1 MVTMR
6 IFASTTMSWLVA
18 SAVSPI
24 VLSATFTEGFLLAVA
39 VPPCNGGALG
49 AKHLLFKGRGNVPQ
63 LRPAVRHVLGRTT
76 RRLCEEN
83 TEQGSNHQDE
93 YFVSS
98 DSEPLSVDQELRAA
112 PINVRKQSLLFGE
125 RPSTVADN
133 EILHLWRAAKVR
145 LPAILTGARRVD
157 TADENPIGGLYN
169 MIFVRLPTLL
179 AGLVYGKNVLQGH
192 PLVVD
197 IGDGPFIVHP
207 LLVGGILYA
216 ILR

>member
-1 MVTMR
+1 MVTMG
-6 IFASTTMSWLVA
+6 IFGSTTIAWLVA
-18 SAVSPI
+18 SAASPI
-24 VLSATFTEGFLLAVA
+24 IFSATFIEGFLLVAAVR
-39 VPPCNGGALG
+39 PRNGWAREDSS
-49 AKHLLFKGRGNVPQ
+49 FQERGIVPQ
-63 LRPAVRHVLGRTT
+63 LRPTVRRVLGRT
-76 RRLCEEN
+76 RLCAEKAER
-83 TEQGSNHQDE
+83 ESGHQDE

-98 DSEPLSVDQELRAA
+98 DSETLSVDQELQAA

-133 EILHLWRAAKVR
+133 EILHLWRAAKAR
-145 LPAILTGARRVD
+145 LPVILTGARRVD

-169 MIFVRLPTLL
+169 MMFVRLPTLL
-179 AGLVYGKNVLQGH
+179 AGLVYDKNVLQGH

-207 LLVGGILYA
+207 LVFGGILYA